1 MTQELHVLS
10 DEDQMTAARTK
21 QYEEEKHT
29 GIRTERNKK
38 TRKQGRKRKRG
49 RKTRNRI
56 RGVDSNKA
64 SRLCYKPEPG
74 TLSNGLPSSSYS
86 RQQRYQVSVLPLSSP
101 PSVN

>member
-38 TRKQGRKRKRG
+38 TRKQGRKR
-49 RKTRNRI
+49 
-56 RGVDSNKA
+56 
-64 SRLCYKPEPG
+64 
-74 TLSNGLPSSSYS
+74 LSLIHI
-86 RQQRYQVSVLPLSSP
+86 
-101 PSVN
+101 